1 LKWSP
6 GEIPAGVKLCRLKK
20 MNETGEIPAGLGDSV
35 EIPAE

>member
-6 GEIPAGVKLCRLKK
+6 GEIPAGVKLRRLKK
-20 MNETGEIPAGLGDSV
+20 MNEPGEIPAGLGDSG